1 MNREESYFIAIR
13 AKADPQKIYDEAEPA
28 AERLCD
34 VLEDNFDLLDYC
46 ETDPEN
52 L

>member
-1 MNREESYFIAIR
+1 MNREESCFIAIR
-13 AKADPQKIYDEAEPA
+13 AKADPQKIYGEAEPA